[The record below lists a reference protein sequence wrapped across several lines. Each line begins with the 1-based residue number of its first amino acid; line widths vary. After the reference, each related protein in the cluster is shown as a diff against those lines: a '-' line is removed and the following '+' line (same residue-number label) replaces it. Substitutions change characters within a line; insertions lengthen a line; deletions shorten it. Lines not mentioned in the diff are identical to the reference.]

1 MRFPPILMVSE
12 RVSGGRI
19 LQVENSHLRG
29 VRCMHATR
37 LVCLH
42 VEYAGFNVFLSS
54 FDAICVFILNTQ
66 NNGLFG
72 RVRGGRI
79 LQVQNSHL
87 RGLRCMHATQV
98 VYFHVLYAGFN
109 VFLSISDAICVF
121 LLNPM
126 IMATL
131 GGSEG
136 GGYWR

>member
-29 VRCMHATR
+29 VRRMHATR

-54 FDAICVFILNTQ
+54 
-66 NNGLFG
+66 
-72 RVRGGRI
+72 
-79 LQVQNSHL
+79 
-87 RGLRCMHATQV
+87 
-98 VYFHVLYAGFN
+98 
-109 VFLSISDAICVF
+109 SDAICVF

-126 IMATL
+126 IMASL

-136 GGYWR
+136 GGYYR